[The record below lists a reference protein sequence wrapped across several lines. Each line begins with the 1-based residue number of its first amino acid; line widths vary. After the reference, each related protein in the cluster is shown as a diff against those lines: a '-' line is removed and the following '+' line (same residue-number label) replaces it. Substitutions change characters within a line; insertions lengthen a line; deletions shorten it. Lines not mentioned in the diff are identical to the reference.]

1 MPQPNVPHDVEV
13 LLRQLNQDFMGWN
26 DPPKRLLRAIERDE
40 LVLYA
45 QPILALRAEQ
55 TFRMAEVLVRLQDDD
70 AVFLPPRG
78 FLPLFDAAA

>member
-13 LLRQLNQDFMGWN
+13 LLRELNQDFMGWG

-45 QPILALRAEQ
+45 QPILALR
-55 TFRMAEVLVRLQDDD
+55 
-70 AVFLPPRG
+70 
-78 FLPLFDAAA
+78 